1 MSKFVP
7 KHINHKYQRDY
18 INLIEHLKSTNSLNI
33 RTIIPETQ
41 KLIDGHVESYY
52 KIANPSKQQQKP
64 KSKMTRIKHQNEPQK
79 NNETRIIVHVNNDA
93 NSKSD
98 VTKLTVENEVL
109 KAEIDRLNQIIAG
122 LYKEKFDLEEELK
135 TTLEGIV
142 N

>member
-1 MSKFVP
+1 MNKFVP
-7 KHINHKYQRDY
+7 KHINHKFQRDY
-18 INLIEHLKSTNSLNI
+18 INLIEQLKSTNSLNI

-52 KIANPSKQQQKP
+52 KVVNSSKQHQGPKTKSFKVKP
-64 KSKMTRIKHQNEPQK
+64 QNEPRE
-79 NNETRIIVHVNNDA
+79 NGETKIIVHLNNDA

-98 VTKLTVENEVL
+98 AIKLTAENEVL

-122 LYKEKFDLEEELK
+122 LYKEKFDLEHELK
-135 TTLEGIV
+135 VTLEGIA

>member
-7 KHINHKYQRDY
+7 KHINHKFQRDY
-18 INLIEHLKSTNSLNI
+18 VNLIEQLKSVNSLNI

-52 KIANPSKQQQKP
+52 KVVNSSKQHQGP
-64 KSKMTRIKHQNEPQK
+64 KSKMSRVKSHNESQEGG
-79 NNETRIIVHVNNDA
+79 ETKIIVHVNNDTKP
-93 NSKSD
+93 KSD

-109 KAEIDRLNQIIAG
+109 KAEIDRLNQIIAC
-122 LYKEKFDLEEELK
+122 LYKEKFDLEQELK
-135 TTLEGIV
+135 VTLEGIA